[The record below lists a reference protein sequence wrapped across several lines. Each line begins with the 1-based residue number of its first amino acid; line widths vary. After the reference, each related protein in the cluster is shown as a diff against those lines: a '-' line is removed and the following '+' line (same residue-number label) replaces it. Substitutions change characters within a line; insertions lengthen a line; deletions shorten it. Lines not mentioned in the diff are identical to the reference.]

1 MRSPDQKN
9 SQIANGNNRKELRID
24 IINIRFM
31 DLFSI
36 DEVMKSGGVGQR
48 RGEEEAYWQND
59 ETRKER
65 KKSAN
70 WGPRRTALRATE
82 NREM

>member
-48 RGEEEAYWQND
+48 RGEEEAY
-59 ETRKER
+59 
-65 KKSAN
+65 
-70 WGPRRTALRATE
+70 
-82 NREM
+82 